1 MTLIMI
7 TRIISFAFILALTGI
22 LSTSCSED
30 IPDCPSRMCIVSG
43 VWRLTEVIVDDEQ
56 FDGDVSQYKLTLKM
70 PSPETATTSAFDRIQ
85 PSGLSDSG
93 TWSLENN
100 ESILRLIP
108 DNNQAL
114 AEDWIIESMTPRT
127 MVLIINRDTGIK
139 EGPGKIEFI
148 LEPF

>member
-1 MTLIMI
+1 MI
-7 TRIISFAFILALTGI
+7 TRILSFALILALTGI

-30 IPDCPSRMCIVSG
+30 IPDCPSKMCIVSN

-56 FDGDVSQYKLTLKM
+56 YDGDVSQYKLTLKM
-70 PSPETATTSAFDRIQ
+70 PSPETATTSSFERIQ

-100 ESILRLIP
+100 ETILRLIP

-127 MVLIINRDTGIK
+127 MVLIINRDAGIK
-139 EGPGKIEFI
+139 DGPGKIEFI